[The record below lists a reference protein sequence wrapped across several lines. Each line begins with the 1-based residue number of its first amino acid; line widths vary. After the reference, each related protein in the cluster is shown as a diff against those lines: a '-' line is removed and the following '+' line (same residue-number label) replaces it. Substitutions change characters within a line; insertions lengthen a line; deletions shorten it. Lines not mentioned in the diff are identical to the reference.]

1 MYRRKTKEI
10 KMISDYYSYTVL
22 KAIAFTTIGDCFNVE
37 GFVLDTSEVKDL
49 RE

>member
-1 MYRRKTKEI
+1 
-10 KMISDYYSYTVL
+10 MISDYYSYTVL
-22 KAIAFTTIGDCFNVE
+22 KAIAFITIGDCFNVE